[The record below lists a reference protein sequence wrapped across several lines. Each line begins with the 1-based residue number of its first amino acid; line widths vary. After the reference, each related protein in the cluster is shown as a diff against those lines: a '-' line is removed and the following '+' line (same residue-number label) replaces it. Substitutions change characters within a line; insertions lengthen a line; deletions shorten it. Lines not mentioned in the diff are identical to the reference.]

1 MRFKIHLNRIGNQRF
16 LPINY
21 QYELSA
27 VIYRIIDRADSA
39 FSSFLHTQGY
49 IGNGRPFRL
58 FTFSRLYLQ
67 GFRVVKDVG
76 RLEHYGHDGYFEI
89 SFMIDRAAE
98 EFIKGV
104 FSDQNFELADQ
115 ISSVSYTVSSIEAM
129 PVPVF
134 LQTLHYRCLSP
145 IFLRRKRP
153 EGGEDYLGPDDE
165 SYEDTLLQNLLS
177 KTLAMATVDNVT
189 PALSS
194 EMPEIKLQVL
204 GKVFKNGVA
213 IKQHTAQAS
222 KLIGYMYEF
231 ELTAPV
237 QLHEIGYYAGFG
249 HLNSQGFGCVGVKI

>member
-1 MRFKIHLNRIGNQRF
+1 MRFKIYLNRVGNQRF

-27 VIYRIIDRADSA
+27 VIYRIIDRADSD
-39 FSSFLHTQGY
+39 FSDFLHTHGY

-58 FTFSRLYLQ
+58 FTFSRLFLQ
-67 GFRVVKDVG
+67 GSKVVKEAG
-76 RLEHYGHDGYFEI
+76 RIEHYGYDGHFEI

-98 EFIKGV
+98 EFIKGI

-115 ISSVSYTVSSIEAM
+115 ITSVSYAVSRIEAVA
-129 PVPVF
+129 PPVF
-134 LQTLHYRCLSP
+134 LPSLRYRCLSP

-153 EGGEDYLGPDDE
+153 EGGEDYLGPDDPD
-165 SYEDTLLQNLLS
+165 YENILLQNLLS
-177 KTLAMATVDNVT
+177 KSLATAMADGFQG
-189 PALSS
+189 ALSS
-194 EMPEIKLQVL
+194 ELPEIKLQVL

-249 HLNSQGFGCVGVKI
+249 HLNSQGFGCVGVKM